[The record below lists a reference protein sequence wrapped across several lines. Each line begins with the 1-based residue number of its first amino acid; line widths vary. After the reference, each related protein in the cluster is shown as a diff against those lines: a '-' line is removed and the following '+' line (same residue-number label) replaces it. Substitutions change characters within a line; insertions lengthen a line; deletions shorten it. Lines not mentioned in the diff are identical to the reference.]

1 VELSFAV
8 LEHRPSTGDADCGL
22 GLDSQKVHAEYTIKK
37 NIQIMLNRYPAC
49 GKLPHPKATFRSCRS
64 HWRLSRTG

>member
-1 VELSFAV
+1 MELSFAV

-37 NIQIMLNRYPAC
+37 NIQIVLNRHPAC
-49 GKLPHPKATFRSCRS
+49 GKLPPSESDLQVLPKPLEAVENR
-64 HWRLSRTG
+64 